1 MYLLGAIGAAI
12 AAVQSLLTLR
22 QSAAPYTLSGY
33 LALVKILL
41 GAVFAAVGVLLFL
54 SAGVIGS
61 AISMANRGTL
71 LAAAVVLGYSQ
82 QIGTRVLDTYAKRIM
97 TDARPGAG
105 GP

>member
-41 GAVFAAVGVLLFL
+41 GAVFAAVGVLFL
-54 SAGVIGS
+54 SADVIGS